1 MTEIDL
7 PGIDISQFPPEI
19 AGDHFQYHA
28 DLAKLREAC
37 KEWGFFRVVN
47 HGIPPDLIEK
57 VVSVTQDLLSMP
69 VELKD
74 TVTTSNPMESY
85 LRFPNFEVFYLVG
98 MPNPRSI
105 QEICEKI
112 WPQGNSNFCEAVGK
126 FTLLQ
131 SNLATKI
138 IKIILASLGLDARK
152 FYQSDF
158 KKCSAKFHINGYPS
172 HGKRMGDVVLPCHGD
187 VNCMTILYNDE
198 NAGLQVRSKEG
209 EWFNVKP
216 QPDSFVVNIG
226 DCLRAW
232 SNGRYRSADHRVI
245 YTGWKH
251 RISLPYSINFP
262 HHFQIY
268 APQELVG

>member
-1 MTEIDL
+1 
-7 PGIDISQFPPEI
+7 
-19 AGDHFQYHA
+19 
-28 DLAKLREAC
+28 
-37 KEWGFFRVVN
+37 
-47 HGIPPDLIEK
+47 
-57 VVSVTQDLLSMP
+57 
-69 VELKD
+69 
-74 TVTTSNPMESY
+74 
-85 LRFPNFEVFYLVG
+85 
-98 MPNPRSI
+98 
-105 QEICEKI
+105 
-112 WPQGNSNFCEAVGK
+112 EAVGK

-138 IKIILASLGLDARK
+138 IKIILASLGLDASK

-158 KKCSAKFHINGYPS
+158 KKCTAKFHINGYPS

-268 APQELVG
+268 APQELVDEDNPRRFKSFTFSELLNEVATYQGDAEVAKGVERLAGI